1 VSVTLAFV
9 CVQNAG
15 RSQMAHAFAE
25 RELAE
30 RPLED
35 DVELVTGGTN
45 PADHVHPEVVEA
57 MRAVGFDLSSR
68 TPRTVTFE
76 EIQRSDLVITMGC
89 SADAV
94 CPAGWAGENR
104 DWDLADPDG
113 RSAAEVARIRDEIEA
128 RVAALLDEL
137 ERV

>member
-1 VSVTLAFV
+1 
-9 CVQNAG
+9 
-15 RSQMAHAFAE
+15 MAHAFAE